1 MLKDIYFHCNH
12 DHFLTSVV
20 LHRYIEERQELQSSV
35 IFSGDRSCGCEP
47 ASESKSLIPPPS
59 MDEFLFWQRGLHITH
74 RGREHL
80 IVEPETAR
88 WVILDDRFFSLFQQ
102 AQYPRP
108 LYEMLDNPF
117 ASAADSRDFINYLVK
132 RNILTRTDWPS
143 LQPPVMPSPLHFPSF
158 FSVHIIE
165 SCNFKCTYC
174 YGDAPSSG
182 KKMKMETM
190 LKIIDHIVKD
200 FSRQDITIE
209 FHGGEPMLAR
219 NLIEAACERLRE
231 HYSSINGRTCSILVQ
246 TNASLINEKDIE
258 FFKKY
263 DISVGVSLDGP
274 EEIHNRNRVYKNGK
288 GTYHDTIRGWKLLR
302 EHRINGGILAVVERP
317 EEYIAIAGHILS
329 LGTTG
334 FRLNHMVCQ
343 GRGEVDMARVRERGE
358 AFAREFLDLLDFLAD
373 YAKSRPG
380 LFLDIW
386 PLNIMLFH
394 LVNDHRPFMCM
405 RSPCGAGSHGL
416 GFAYNGDV
424 YPCEQLVGLDRLKVG
439 NINKCSSSLKQ
450 MLEESTVIEQ
460 VRSRTTSR
468 MERCSRCP
476 WRNFCGG
483 GCTAEAFAVTGTL
496 LREDVDCSFYERTF
510 ENLMWELHRR
520 GDLNRLMGQFG
531 QF

>member
-1 MLKDIYFHCNH
+1 MLRDIYFHCNH

-20 LHRYIEERQELQSSV
+20 LHRNIEESQELQSSV
-35 IFSGDRSCGCEP
+35 IFSSDRSGGCEP
-47 ASESKSLIPPPS
+47 ASEGKSLIPPPS

-117 ASAADSRDFINYLVK
+117 ASTADSRDFINYLVK
-132 RNILTRTDWPS
+132 RNILTRTDWPT

-174 YGDAPSSG
+174 YGNAPASG

-190 LKIIDHIVKD
+190 LKIIDYIVKD

-219 NLIEAACERLRE
+219 NLIEAACVRLRE
-231 HYSSINGRTCSILVQ
+231 HYSSIRGRTCSILVQ

-288 GTYHDTIRGWKLLR
+288 GTYQDTIRGWKLLR

-343 GRGEVDMARVRERGE
+343 GRGDVDMARVRERGE

-424 YPCEQLVGLDRLKVG
+424 YPCEQLVGLDKLKVG
-439 NINKCSSSLKQ
+439 NINKCSSLKQ

-483 GCTAEAFAVTGTL
+483 GCTAEAFAVSGTL